1 MLKNK
6 IVLIAG
12 GMGQVGLETAS
23 RLSNLGAVVICL
35 TRQNTA
41 EATDILKNSSI
52 NCIAIQCDIKNTNMI
67 KDVVQR
73 IDKEY
78 GRIDVLINSAG
89 VTYDV
94 KSGNIESITDEI
106 LDNIIDTN
114 LKGSFKLIRECRK
127 LLDNADSPLIIN
139 RSSTSSLRASR
150 SNPIYAASKSG
161 INILTQTLALHLSP
175 SIRVVGIAP
184 GYLEKAVAG
193 ANKPSEYNDKIA
205 QSLPL
210 RRIGTGKDVADA
222 IESVI
227 TKMTWMTGNT
237 IVLDGGMT
245 I

>member
-12 GMGQVGLETAS
+12 GMGQIGLEATA
-23 RLSNLGAVVICL
+23 RLSNLGAIVICL
-35 TRQNTA
+35 TRQDTTEVTN
-41 EATDILKNSSI
+41 ILKNISK
-52 NCIAIQCDIKNTNMI
+52 NCIAIQCDIKNTTMI
-67 KDVVQR
+67 KAAVQR
-73 IDKEY
+73 IDKEF

-89 VTYDV
+89 ITYDI
-94 KSGNIESITDEI
+94 KSGNIESITDEM

-114 LKGSFKLIRECRK
+114 LKGSFKLIRECKK
-127 LLDNADSPLIIN
+127 LLSNSDNPLIIN
-139 RSSTSSLRASR
+139 ISSTSSLRASR

-175 SIRVVGIAP
+175 SIRVIGIAP

-193 ANKPSEYNDKIA
+193 ANKPDGFNDKLA
-205 QSLPL
+205 QTLPL
-210 RRIGTGKDVADA
+210 RRIGTGKDVADV
-222 IESVI
+222 IESII

>member
-1 MLKNK
+1 MLENK

-12 GMGQVGLETAS
+12 GMGQVGLEAAS
-23 RLSNLGAVVICL
+23 RLSTLGATVICL
-35 TRQNTA
+35 TRQDTA
-41 EATDILKNSSI
+41 EATNILKNISI
-52 NCIAIQCDIKNTNMI
+52 KCISIQCDIKNTTMI

-73 IDKEY
+73 IDKKY
-78 GRIDVLINSAG
+78 GKIDVLINSAG
-89 VTYDV
+89 ITHDI
-94 KSGNIESITDEI
+94 KPGNIESITDDI

-114 LKGSFKLIRECRK
+114 LKGSFKLIRECKK
-127 LLDNADSPLIIN
+127 LLDNSDSPLIIN
-139 RSSTSSLRASR
+139 ISSTSSLRASR

-175 SIRVVGIAP
+175 TIRVVGIAP

-193 ANKPSEYNDKIA
+193 ANKPSEYNDRIA

-227 TKMTWMTGNT
+227 TKLTWMTGNT